1 MSSEHDRVL
10 KALATH
16 IAEHGTFPERER
28 FRARQAPHVA
38 AFDELEQL
46 GELHSWRGRGLVV
59 WTAQALSRI
68 AGSTPFAQK
77 ELERARVVFV
87 ELVRMYDEQL
97 GADHTVAELKGRVG
111 FTDENQV
118 RRALMLLR
126 SLVFEDFSIWLAG
139 PKEGF
144 QISGRILTLSPD
156 TIFPARL
163 AEASPEAVR
172 HLAVDPQ
179 HEARKLF
186 LERFARPY
194 RDHGQDVLS
203 GSKTRKQRVIFEIL
217 VRRGLLQ
224 EGSTSGT
231 FRLSDAGK
239 EIALRPEA
247 FAELWELDAPVS
259 GGAGPHDSSESALGA
274 GVDHELD
281 SPSSWEGGVPT
292 PWDAA
297 LHQVID
303 YQDELGLLA
312 DALFAILRRGRSDS
326 QSSAPGAQPNLE
338 IGVLEKAVLA
348 GGTPESSARAAAILN
363 TVAGMEAVTELLRR
377 PR

>member
-1 MSSEHDRVL
+1 MNSEHDRVL

-16 IAEHGTFPERER
+16 VAEHGTFPERER

-46 GELHSWRGRGLVV
+46 GELHSWRGRELVV
-59 WTAQALSRI
+59 WTTHALSRI
-68 AGSTPFAQK
+68 AGNTPFAQK
-77 ELERARVVFV
+77 ELERARVVFD
-87 ELVRMYDEQL
+87 ELVRMYDEHL

-126 SLVFEDFSIWLAG
+126 LLVFDDFSIWLGGA
-139 PKEGF
+139 KERF
-144 QISGRILTLSPD
+144 QISGRILALSPT
-156 TIFPARL
+156 TIFPSRL
-163 AEASPEAVR
+163 ADSGEAVGQGV
-172 HLAVDPQ
+172 VDPS

-186 LERFARPY
+186 LDGFAKPY
-194 RDHGQDVLS
+194 REQGQDVLR
-203 GSKTRKQRVIFEIL
+203 GPKTRKQRAIFEIL
-217 VRRGLLQ
+217 ERRGLLE
-224 EGSTSGT
+224 EGNSPGT
-231 FRLSDAGK
+231 FRLSDTGK
-239 EIALRPEA
+239 EISLRPES
-247 FAELWELDAPVS
+247 FSESSGLDSPVS
-259 GGAGPHDSSESALGA
+259 QESAPYDSSLRSGSPNSSESGA
-274 GVDHELD
+274 
-281 SPSSWEGGVPT
+281 PT
-292 PWDAA
+292 SWDAA

-326 QSSAPGAQPNLE
+326 QSSASGAHPNLE

-348 GGTPESSARAAAILN
+348 GGTPEGSARAAAILN